1 MKKSKL
7 LGLGCLLF
15 FLAGPLWADGRL
27 EFSLH
32 YSGWS
37 LNVARGLVENM
48 VSDVLESD
56 LKDRFLAQIQ
66 SDYPGLVENGYNQKI
81 TYDAPG
87 HNFGFE
93 LRFYPGGRQGAFSLG
108 LGIEKSS
115 MKVSFSEVK
124 AELDLIDRSL
134 DQVAN
139 FQALAQARFII
150 KPLSFHL
157 NLRWELWPARV
168 ISPFITLGAGLST
181 GRSFLDASYEYSY
194 SGTLTLPDNSTR
206 EYTQSA
212 NKTLGDIKDERLAA
226 GRSFS
231 LNFLPLVQ
239 MDIGFRARISRAL
252 SFCLEAGFFDGFI
265 LRGGLAIRT

>member
-1 MKKSKL
+1 MKKFKL
-7 LGLGCLLF
+7 LGLSCWLF
-15 FLAGPLWADGRL
+15 FLAGPLLADGRL
-27 EFSLH
+27 EFSFH

-37 LNVARGLVENM
+37 LNIARGLVDNM

-56 LKDRFLAQIQ
+56 LKDRFLTQIQ
-66 SDYPGLVENGYNQKI
+66 ADYPALVENGYSQKI
-81 TYDAPG
+81 AFDAPG

-115 MKVSFSEVK
+115 MEVNFSEVQ
-124 AELDLIDRSL
+124 ADLDLIDQNL
-134 DQVAN
+134 NQAAN

-157 NLRWELWPARV
+157 NLRWELWPAKV

-181 GRSFLDASYEYSY
+181 GQSFFDASYEYAY
-194 SGTLTLPDNSTR
+194 LGTLSLPDDSTR
-206 EYTQSA
+206 DYTQSA
-212 NKTLGDIKDERLAA
+212 TKTLGDIKDERLAA
-226 GRSFS
+226 GKDFS

-239 MDIGFRARISRAL
+239 LDIGFRARISRAL
-252 SFCLEAGFFDGFI
+252 SLCFEAGFFDGFI
-265 LRGGLAIRT
+265 FRGGLAIRT